1 VAEDLPTQRYQSK
14 SQMEKRYLL
23 GTLTL
28 GHTVIHWY
36 QQMFPVILPLIR
48 ADLGLTYV
56 QVSGLMTAKQA
67 ASGLLTL
74 PSGFAADAFNK
85 HKAVILGSALAMGG
99 LAYFLASIAPT
110 YFWVLVFLVMLG
122 AASALWHPSSVS
134 TLSLQ
139 FSNRRGTALALHG
152 VGASIGD
159 SVGPIC
165 VGALLVLV
173 GWRDL
178 AQWHLIPAL
187 VLALLMWKTVHKN
200 YATGTSTLSRRSY
213 FAGIKGIL
221 VRPTIFMVMLASSF
235 VGMARLSVTTFLPL
249 YLAEEMGYSSF
260 WLGFHW
266 ALLYAMGMFS
276 QPLMGILSDKFSR
289 KTVLLPS
296 FATLGLLYLALPM
309 PGPGI
314 SLALIISA
322 MGLFFYG
329 TGNIATAA
337 VLDVAA
343 DQVQGTTQSFMSL
356 FQQVVT
362 LPAPLIAGWIVTQ
375 FGYTVVFYYASG
387 LLFSAA
393 TVWLLIHIPNR
404 TGALGTGGGFGRTR

>member
-1 VAEDLPTQRYQSK
+1 MAEILVSLDDVKQPHSERK
-14 SQMEKRYLL
+14 FLL
-23 GTLTL
+23 GTLTV

-36 QQMFPVILPLIR
+36 QQMFPVFLPMIK
-48 ADLGLTYV
+48 ADLGLSAV
-56 QVSGLMTAKQA
+56 QVGGLMTAKQG

-85 HKAVILGSALAMGG
+85 HKATILGFALVMGG
-99 LAYFLASIAPT
+99 LAYVVASVAPT
-110 YFWVLVFLVMLG
+110 YFWVLVFLTMLG

-139 FSNRRGTALALHG
+139 FSDRRGTAIALHG

-159 SVGPIC
+159 SVGPLCI
-165 VGALLVLV
+165 GAMLLVV
-173 GWRDL
+173 GWKDL

-187 VLALLMWKTVHKN
+187 ILAFLMWRTVRQH
-200 YATGTSTLSRRSY
+200 YSAGPGGLTRRSY
-213 FAGIKGIL
+213 FSGIKGIFT
-221 VRPTIFMVMLASSF
+221 RPTVFMVMIASSF

-249 YLAEEMGYSSF
+249 YLAEEMNYDSF

-266 ALLYAMGMFS
+266 ALLYAMGIFS
-276 QPLMGILSDKFSR
+276 QPMMGILSDRFSR

-296 FATLGLLYLALPM
+296 FTTMGILYLLLPM
-309 PGPGI
+309 PGGGFL
-314 SLALIISA
+314 LALIIAA
-322 MGLFFYG
+322 MGMFFYG

-337 VLDVAA
+337 VLDVASE
-343 DQVQGTTQSFMSL
+343 QVQGTTQSFMTL

-362 LPAPLIAGWIVTQ
+362 LPAPIVAGFVVSHY
-375 FGYTVVFYYASG
+375 GYATVFYYSSA

-393 TVWLLIHIPNR
+393 AVWAFIRIPKR
-404 TGALGTGGGFGRTR
+404 AAGTGGGGGGS

>member
-1 VAEDLPTQRYQSK
+1 MAEVLVSLDDVKQPHSERK
-14 SQMEKRYLL
+14 FLL
-23 GTLTL
+23 GTLTF

-36 QQMFPVILPLIR
+36 QQMFPVFLPMIK
-48 ADLGLTYV
+48 ADLGLSAV
-56 QVSGLMTAKQA
+56 QVGGLMTAKQG

-85 HKAVILGSALAMGG
+85 HKATILGSALVMGG
-99 LAYFLASIAPT
+99 LAYVVASVAPT
-110 YFWVLVFLVMLG
+110 YFWVLVFLTMLG

-139 FSNRRGTALALHG
+139 FSDRRGTAIALHG

-159 SVGPIC
+159 SVGPLCI
-165 VGALLVLV
+165 GAMLLVV
-173 GWRDL
+173 GWKDL

-187 VLALLMWKTVHKN
+187 ILAFLMWRTVRQH
-200 YATGTSTLSRRSY
+200 YSAGPGGLTRRSY
-213 FAGIKGIL
+213 FSGIKGIFA
-221 VRPTIFMVMLASSF
+221 RPTVFMVMIASSF

-249 YLAEEMGYSSF
+249 YLAEEMNYDSF

-266 ALLYAMGMFS
+266 ALLYAMGIFS
-276 QPLMGILSDKFSR
+276 QPLMGILSDRFSR

-296 FATLGLLYLALPM
+296 FATMGILYLLLPM
-309 PGPGI
+309 PGGGFL
-314 SLALIISA
+314 LALIIAA
-322 MGLFFYG
+322 MGMFFYG

-337 VLDVAA
+337 VLDVASE
-343 DQVQGTTQSFMSL
+343 QVQGTTQSFMTL

-362 LPAPLIAGWIVTQ
+362 LPAPIVAGFVVSHY
-375 FGYTVVFYYASG
+375 GYATVFYYSSA

-393 TVWLLIHIPNR
+393 AVWAFIRIPKR
-404 TGALGTGGGFGRTR
+404 AAGTGGGGGGS